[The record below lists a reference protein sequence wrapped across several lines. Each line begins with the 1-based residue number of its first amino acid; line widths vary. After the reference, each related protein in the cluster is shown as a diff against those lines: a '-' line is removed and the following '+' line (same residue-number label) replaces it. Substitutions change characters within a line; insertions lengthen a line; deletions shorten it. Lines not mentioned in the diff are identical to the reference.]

1 MENAGGTGSDAAR
14 PVTAA
19 DRERVSGVL
28 RERMA
33 SGDLSLGDYQTRL
46 RRVRAAATAGEL
58 DAVLRDLP
66 GRRDDAEET
75 RTGGGAGPEA
85 SAVSAGAGTDSA
97 AGSRRAGGCA
107 GVLLLLVLVVLVA
120 VAGAYS

>member
-33 SGDLSLGDYQTRL
+33 SGDLSLGDYQARL

-66 GRRDDAEET
+66 GRRDGEET

-97 AGSRRAGGCA
+97 AGSRRSGGCA
-107 GVLLLLVLVVLVA
+107 GVLLLVLVVLVA

>member
-1 MENAGGTGSDAAR
+1 MDSDAAR
-14 PVTAA
+14 PVSDA

-28 RERMA
+28 REQMA
-33 SGDLSLGDYQTRL
+33 SGRLSLADYQARL

-66 GRRDDAEET
+66 GRRDDAEDGAEEP
-75 RTGGGAGPEA
+75 RAGGGGVPGA
-85 SAVSAGAGTDSA
+85 SGAGAGSA
-97 AGSRRAGGCA
+97 PGGRRSGCA
-107 GVLLLLVLVVLVA
+107 GALLLLFAVLVV